1 VFLQNFKVLYVTR
14 FFLLFFQ
21 YEDAQ
26 VSGNPT
32 TL

>member
-26 VSGNPT
+26 VSDNPT
-32 TL
+32 DL